1 MRKANHSK
9 RRTFPS
15 STKGLLKIK
24 EIPERLDRFMDSK
37 SQYLTFEPGFA
48 DVVWSQDPERNM
60 QVYNDIEEKSLLFP
74 KPVENIDLETLISKM
89 WMLISRHMS
98 KN

>member
-1 MRKANHSK
+1 
-9 RRTFPS
+9 
-15 STKGLLKIK
+15 
-24 EIPERLDRFMDSK
+24 MDSK

-74 KPVENIDLETLISKM
+74 KPVWRTLI
-89 WMLISRHMS
+89 
-98 KN
+98 